1 MLFNSWV
8 FVVFFAAVL
17 AVHYALKS
25 TNLRNLW
32 LLAASYFFYGWLNPL
47 YPCLLAYATLVSYA
61 VARAISTSP
70 RKKWW
75 LALGAANGLAMLSV
89 CKYGAFFVDNLNGL
103 FALLRIQAAIK
114 PPGKL
119 FPVGISFYTLL
130 IIGYLADV
138 YRGKLPAEK
147 NLIRYAAFTS
157 FFPYLLAGPIE
168 RAGAMLPQ
176 LARAPKFKAVN
187 ISEGLSLFVVGL
199 FKKLALADF
208 LALYVNKVYGNPAEA
223 AGLILLVATNAYA
236 WQIYFDFSGYT
247 DMARGAAKMMGF
259 DLSLNFNNPYLADGL
274 GDFWRRWHISLSS
287 WIRDYIYFPLAGG
300 TIAATVRSYLALI
313 AAILLAGLW
322 HGAAWT
328 FIIWGALHAAG
339 RAVSREL
346 ELTDFYRHHIPRPV
360 KQFFVFHWVC
370 LTWIFFRAATF
381 QDATLILRRIFTFT
395 AGDPR
400 FPLVAAALIGLILAY
415 QLVFTSKRRR
425 VLLHPAVRVGLMLA
439 MMLYLVFFSTP
450 GYEKFYYFRF

>member
-1 MLFNSWV
+1 
-8 FVVFFAAVL
+8 
-17 AVHYALKS
+17 
-25 TNLRNLW
+25 
-32 LLAASYFFYGWLNPL
+32 
-47 YPCLLAYATLVSYA
+47 
-61 VARAISTSP
+61 
-70 RKKWW
+70 
-75 LALGAANGLAMLSV
+75 
-89 CKYGAFFVDNLNGL
+89 
-103 FALLRIQAAIK
+103 
-114 PPGKL
+114 
-119 FPVGISFYTLL
+119 
-130 IIGYLADV
+130 
-138 YRGKLPAEK
+138 
-147 NLIRYAAFTS
+147 
-157 FFPYLLAGPIE
+157 
-168 RAGAMLPQ
+168 
-176 LARAPKFKAVN
+176 
-187 ISEGLSLFVVGL
+187 VGL

-223 AGLILLVATNAYA
+223 AGLTLLVATYAFA

>member
-17 AVHYALKS
+17 AVHYALRNA
-25 TNLRNLW
+25 NLRNSW
-32 LLAASYFFYGWLNPL
+32 ILAASYFFYGWWNPL
-47 YPCLLAYATLVSYA
+47 YPVLLVYATLTSYA
-61 VARAISTSP
+61 AARAIAGSP

-75 LALGAANGLAMLSV
+75 LALGVANGVAMLSFF
-89 CKYGAFFVDNLNGL
+89 KYGAFLAGNLN
-103 FALLRIQAAIK
+103 ALLGLVGIDAALK
-114 PPGKL
+114 PPGRL

-130 IIGYLADV
+130 IIGYLVDV
-138 YRGKLPAEK
+138 SRGKVPVEK
-147 NLIRYAAFTS
+147 NIIRYAAFTT
-157 FFPYLLAGPIE
+157 FFPYLLSGPIE
-168 RAGAMLPQ
+168 RAQAMLPQ
-176 LARAPKFKAVN
+176 LVRAPKFRAAN
-187 ISEGLSLFVVGL
+187 LTEGMSLFVVGL

-208 LALYVNKVYGNPAEA
+208 LALYVDKVYGQPAEA
-223 AGLILLVATNAYA
+223 AGLTLLVATYAFA

-247 DMARGAAKMMGF
+247 DLARGAAKMMGY

-287 WIRDYIYFPLAGG
+287 WIRDYLYFPLAGG
-300 TIAATVRSYLALI
+300 TIAASVRSYLALI

-328 FIIWGALHAAG
+328 FVIWGALHAAG
-339 RAVSREL
+339 RAASREL
-346 ELTDFYRHHIPRPV
+346 EMTDFYRHRIPRPV

-370 LTWIFFRAATF
+370 LTWVFFRAATF
-381 QDATLILRRIFTFT
+381 RDATTILGRIFTFT
-395 AGDPR
+395 VGDPGL
-400 FPLVAAALIGLILAY
+400 PLVALFLVGLVLAY
-415 QLVFTSKRRR
+415 QLVFRSKHRR
-425 VLLHPAVRVGLMLA
+425 LLASPAVRIALVAA